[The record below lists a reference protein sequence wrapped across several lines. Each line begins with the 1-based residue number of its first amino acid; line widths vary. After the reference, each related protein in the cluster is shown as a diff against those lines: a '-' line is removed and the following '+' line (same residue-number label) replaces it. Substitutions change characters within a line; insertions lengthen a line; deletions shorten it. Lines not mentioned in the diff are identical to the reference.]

1 MAKSNPFK
9 IIKSITKLVK
19 TVSNNKIKKDQFNE
33 EMQFKK
39 DKFDAEMQLKERQL
53 AQKKKELEYKQFF
66 HQTNMEI
73 KYAQLNEKQRHNQEL
88 EKINAI
94 KNEQLIEKLELE
106 KATSQISEDKKRKT
120 VQYFHETKEDQE
132 ENKEANSENVLN
144 RNKQE
149 S

>member
-1 MAKSNPFK
+1 
-9 IIKSITKLVK
+9 
-19 TVSNNKIKKDQFNE
+19 
-33 EMQFKK
+33 
-39 DKFDAEMQLKERQL
+39 
-53 AQKKKELEYKQFF
+53 
-66 HQTNMEI
+66 MEI

-106 KATSQISEDKKRKT
+106 KATSQISEDKKRTT